1 GRIQIELPGVDNQE
15 RVRNMLQGV
24 AKLQFWEVL
33 ELNEYG
39 GAIETINTTWV
50 ADQKAS
56 SKGIDTTEEV
66 SAEDSLKNALEQQ
79 LQQIDPARNSSDVSP
94 LISALKANYGLVYD
108 VRDTMAINRIIKN
121 ERYQSF
127 LPRDLK

>member
-1 GRIQIELPGVDNQE
+1 
-15 RVRNMLQGV
+15 
-24 AKLQFWEVL
+24 
-33 ELNEYG
+33 LNEYG

-127 LPRDLK
+127 LPRDLKLLWGVKPTKAEDGSEVLEL